1 MTTFTARVKNEFL
14 PAFIALA
21 QGTKSE
27 FHTSTEK
34 KAKRLSK
41 FERLILKE
49 EAELEKARKKGT
61 LRGFDSVDEMIKAIE
76 NE

>member
-21 QGTKSE
+21 EGTKSK
-27 FHTSTEK
+27 FSTSC
-34 KAKRLSK
+34 KAKKLSK
-41 FERLILKE
+41 FERAILKE

>member
-21 QGTKSE
+21 EGTKSK
-27 FHTSTEK
+27 FRTSQK
-34 KAKRLSK
+34 KAKKLSK